1 MHASHQMGVEK
12 LLYLGSSCIYPRL
25 ANQPMGESE
34 LLSGQ
39 LEPTNEAYAI
49 AKIAGIKLCESYR
62 RQHGCDFISAMPT
75 NLYGPGDNFD
85 LEDSHVL
92 PALIRRFHE
101 AKISGQE
108 NVEIWGTGSAHRE
121 FLHVD
126 DLADACLFLMD
137 NYSDIEH
144 INVGTG
150 EDGSIAS
157 LAERIRDLV
166 CPQANISFD
175 TSKPDG
181 MPRKVLDI
189 SKIKNLGWEP
199 QISLTEGLAATYTWY
214 LNALEEGEARL

>member
-1 MHASHQMGVEK
+1 
-12 LLYLGSSCIYPRL
+12 
-25 ANQPMGESE
+25 
-34 LLSGQ
+34 
-39 LEPTNEAYAI
+39 
-49 AKIAGIKLCESYR
+49 
-62 RQHGCDFISAMPT
+62 
-75 NLYGPGDNFD
+75 
-85 LEDSHVL
+85 
-92 PALIRRFHE
+92 
-101 AKISGQE
+101 
-108 NVEIWGTGSAHRE
+108 
-121 FLHVD
+121 
-126 DLADACLFLMD
+126 MD

-150 EDGSIAS
+150 EDGSIAG